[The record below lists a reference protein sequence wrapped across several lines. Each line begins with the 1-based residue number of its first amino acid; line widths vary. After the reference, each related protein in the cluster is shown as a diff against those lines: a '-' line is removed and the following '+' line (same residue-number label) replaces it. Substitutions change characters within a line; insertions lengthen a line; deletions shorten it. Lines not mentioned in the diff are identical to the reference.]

1 VRTKCFRGRSGVSE
15 FWEWRLGLSSDFGVA
30 TNCSVSIPTR
40 TGTFTLHSGRVKRR
54 SRGLTIRSK
63 RTLMVPERF
72 HVETARNTTAVG
84 TFL

>member
-1 VRTKCFRGRSGVSE
+1 VRTECFRGRSGVSE
-15 FWEWRLGLSSDFGVA
+15 LWEWILGLSSDLGVR
-30 TNCSVSIPTR
+30 TNSSVSIPTHI
-40 TGTFTLHSGRVKRR
+40 GTFTLHSGRVKRR
-54 SRGLTIRSK
+54 SWGLTIRSK